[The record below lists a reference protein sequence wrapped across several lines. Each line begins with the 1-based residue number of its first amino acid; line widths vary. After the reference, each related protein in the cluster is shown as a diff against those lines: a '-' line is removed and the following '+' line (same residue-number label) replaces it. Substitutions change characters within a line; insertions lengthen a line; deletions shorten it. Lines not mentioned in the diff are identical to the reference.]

1 MWAPYVRLQAHDAL
15 PTPRPAHDIG
25 IHCSRAS
32 LLQRAAQLSQRADSC
47 PIVWFTLTIDV
58 EHHMPRQLRRQG
70 GTWPALC
77 IYFRIVCYGLSA
89 VAAMTQPQ
97 GMLINMWQHVTA
109 TPCCTPAKITAAAQT
124 AAADIRQAPIQVE
137 GGGGEHTSY
146 SRLAASTATAAL
158 RPLLLISLCAATCI
172 QSTY

>member
-1 MWAPYVRLQAHDAL
+1 MM
-15 PTPRPAHDIG
+15 
-25 IHCSRAS
+25 HCPHQDLHMTLVSTAAGHHS
-32 LLQRAAQLSQRADSC
+32 SSDAAQLSQRADSC

-58 EHHMPRQLRRQG
+58 EHHMPKQLRRQG

-97 GMLINMWQHVTA
+97 GMLTNMWQHVTA

-124 AAADIRQAPIQVE
+124 AAADIRQAYIQV
-137 GGGGEHTSY
+137 GGGVSIPHT
-146 SRLAASTATAAL
+146 RAWRQVLQ
-158 RPLLLISLCAATCI
+158 LLPCVPCC
-172 QSTY
+172 